1 MKKICHKGLAE
12 LVGKYGSIPMEV
24 WALEVLIKAS
34 IEPDEINKQKIA
46 EDIINSLIIPIE
58 WLVNHTI
65 KAKSIAIRCIWEAYN
80 AKSRNDTSW
89 LRYLGWA
96 THFIADWGTPPHS
109 PTSRSN
115 PVPALVGAGAIIGG
129 VIGGIEKSGSDL
141 GEILIGIAKGA
152 LIGAGISGVAGLI
165 GLAIEHSDFEIKCD
179 KHWESIAHLIKDNFI
194 RKKGRKYPPEQ
205 LEQALEKFE
214 LMMDNLRQKSDN
226 LPSEFKDNIELAEYM
241 ADIAVVMDFAFQII
255 AR

>member
-1 MKKICHKGLAE
+1 MKEICHKGLAE
-12 LVGKYGSIPMEV
+12 LVGKYGTLPMEN
-24 WALEVLIKAS
+24 WALEEVIKAS

-65 KAKSIAIRCIWEAYN
+65 KAKSIAIRCIREAYY
-80 AKSRNDTSW
+80 AKSKNDTSW
-89 LRYLGWA
+89 LRYLGWT

-109 PTSRSN
+109 PTSKSN
-115 PVPALVGAGAIIGG
+115 LVPALAGVGAIIGG
-129 VIGGIEKSGSDL
+129 IIGGIDKSESDL
-141 GEILIGIAKGA
+141 GEVLIGIAKGA
-152 LIGAGISGVAGLI
+152 LIGAGISGVVGLI
-165 GLAIEHSDFEIKCD
+165 SLAIEHSDFEIKCD
-179 KHWESIAHLIKDNFI
+179 RHWESATQLIEDNFK
-194 RKKGRKYPPEQ
+194 RKKGLTNPHEQ

-255 AR
+255 VR

>member
-1 MKKICHKGLAE
+1 MKEICHKGLAE
-12 LVGKYGSIPMEV
+12 LVGKYGSIPMEA

-65 KAKSIAIRCIWEAYN
+65 KAKSIAIRCIREAYH
-80 AKSRNDTSW
+80 ARCKNDTSW

-115 PVPALVGAGAIIGG
+115 PVPALAGAGAIIGG
-129 VIGGIEKSGSDL
+129 IIGGIVKSESDL
-141 GEILIGIAKGA
+141 GEVLIGIAKGA

-165 GLAIEHSDFEIKCD
+165 GLVIEHSDFEIKCD
-179 KHWESIAHLIKDNFI
+179 KRWESATQLIKDNFK
-194 RKKGRKYPPEQ
+194 RKKGRKSPHEQ

-214 LMMDNLRQKSDN
+214 LMMDNLRQKCDN
-226 LPSEFKDNIELAEYM
+226 LPPEFKDNTKFAEYM
-241 ADIAVVMDFAFQII
+241 TDIAIVMDFAFQII
-255 AR
+255 VR